1 MCFIIYNKAFFLLPL
16 WPTLHIFMF
25 VLTGLTVNINM
36 TFLGWRQQ
44 IKPNKTH
51 VAPKCPVSKGFSKV
65 PSSCSYSGL
74 LYNSLCV
81 CVLSH
86 VRLSAIPWT
95 VAHKAPLFRE
105 FSRQYWSGL
114 PFPSLRSLPNPGIK
128 PLSSVFPALAG
139 RFFTTS
145 ATWETY

>member
-1 MCFIIYNKAFFLLPL
+1 MGSSIFKMCFIIYNKAFFLLPL

-51 VAPKCPVSKGFSKV
+51 VAPKCPVSKGFYKV

-86 VRLSAIPWT
+86 VRLC
-95 VAHKAPLFRE
+95 
-105 FSRQYWSGL
+105 
-114 PFPSLRSLPNPGIK
+114 NPMDCG
-128 PLSSVFPALAG
+128 PQGSSVQGIFQAILEWVAISFSKESSQPRDQTLVFCLSCTG
-139 RFFTTS
+139 RQVL
-145 ATWETY
+145 YH